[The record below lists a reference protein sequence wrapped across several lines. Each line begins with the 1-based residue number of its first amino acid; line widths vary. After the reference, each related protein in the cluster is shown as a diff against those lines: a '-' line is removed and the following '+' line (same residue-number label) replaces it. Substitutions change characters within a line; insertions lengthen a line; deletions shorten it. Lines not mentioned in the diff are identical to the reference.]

1 MTSKPFKVLLVDDE
15 QNTRNLLKLCIDWE
29 ALGMEVIADAVSG
42 IEALTI
48 IEELR
53 PDIVL
58 TDIEMPYM
66 DGIALSKQIKEH
78 YIDTYVVIITA
89 HDQFTYA
96 QQAISIGVS
105 DFILKPID
113 ADVITNILKTLSEK
127 ITKNRRKLVQLEVS
141 YKYIKNNVLELRN
154 QFLNGLINGNT
165 SNTLLFNEL
174 EITKILSNTSSDGL
188 QVALI
193 SMLFNTSQYTATER
207 QGILQNCMTYI
218 EETFCESQ
226 NLYVFPDMH
235 NHIVILS
242 NEPAIYLPE
251 LCERITGYFK
261 SNLSTTVYCGI
272 GTIASNLEEIVSSY
286 TDAKNAL
293 KLCYILDEEVI
304 YNHHFEHLNKYHP
317 ITTDNPLEHLTLL
330 IKSGLT
336 KESLEMVCELLHASL
351 QEGAADL
358 SAVKYYVLN
367 ILSKITNALLETG
380 IPASSLN
387 FSDLSYSHLINIK
400 LYADIEKY
408 VMNII
413 SELCHLM
420 NTLNKNK
427 QSDTISQV
435 IHYLEVHYT
444 NEDLSLTSLAKSFYI
459 NPSYLSRI
467 FKKVTNK
474 SFTDYLVE
482 LRVQK
487 AIEQLQLSNYKAYQ
501 LAQMVGIP
509 DPNYFIK
516 CFRKVTGVSLQE
528 FKAQMK

>member
-1 MTSKPFKVLLVDDE
+1 MTANLFKVLLVDDE

-29 ALGMEVIADAVSG
+29 SLGMEVIADAVSG

-48 IEELR
+48 MEELR

-66 DGIALSKQIKEH
+66 NGIALSKQIMEH

-89 HDQFTYA
+89 HEQFTYA

-113 ADVITNILKTLSEK
+113 ATLITNTLKVLSEK
-127 ITKNRRKLVQLEVS
+127 IKANRKKLVQLEVS

-154 QFLNGLINGNT
+154 QFLNGLLNGNT

-174 EITKILSNTSSDGL
+174 EVTRILSNTSNDCI

-193 SMLFNTSQYTATER
+193 NMLFNTSQYTETER

-218 EETFCESQ
+218 EECFCESQ
-226 NLYVFPDMH
+226 NLYVFPDIY
-235 NHIVILS
+235 NHIVILC
-242 NEPAIYLPE
+242 NEPTLYLPE

-261 SNLSTTVYCGI
+261 SNLSTNVYCGI
-272 GTIASNLEEIVSSY
+272 GNIASTLEGIASSY
-286 TDAKNAL
+286 TTAKKAL
-293 KLCYILDEEVI
+293 KLCYILDEEVV
-304 YNHHFEHLNKYHP
+304 YNHHVEPLNKYVP
-317 ITTDNPLEHLTLL
+317 LSADNPLEHLILL

-336 KESLEMVCELLHASL
+336 KESIEMSCKLLHASL
-351 QEGAADL
+351 QEGSADL
-358 SAVKYYVLN
+358 STVKYYALN
-367 ILSKITNALLETG
+367 VLSKITKVLLQTG
-380 IPASSLN
+380 IPASALN
-387 FSDLSYSHLINIK
+387 FSDLSYSYLITLE

-408 VMNII
+408 MISTI
-413 SELCHLM
+413 SEFCHLM
-420 NTLNKNK
+420 NTINKNK
-427 QSDTISQV
+427 QSDTVSQ
-435 IHYLEVHYT
+435 IIYYLETHHAD
-444 NEDLSLTSLAKSFYI
+444 EDLCLTSLAKVFYI
-459 NPSYLSRI
+459 NPSYLSRT

-487 AIEQLQLSNYKAYQ
+487 AIGLLQLSSYKAYQ

-516 CFRKVTGVSLQE
+516 CFKKVTGFSLQE
-528 FKAQMK
+528 FKAQIK

>member
-29 ALGMEVIADAVSG
+29 ALGMEVVADAVSG
-42 IEALTI
+42 IEALSI

-66 DGIALSKQIKEH
+66 DGIALSKQIMEH

-89 HDQFTYA
+89 HEQFTYA

-113 ADVITNILKTLSEK
+113 AELITNTLKALSEK
-127 ITKNRRKLVQLEVS
+127 IIKNRKKLVQLEVS

-174 EITKILSNTSSDGL
+174 EITKILSDTSSSGI

-193 SMLFNTSQYTATER
+193 NMLFNTSQYTPSER
-207 QGILQNCMTYI
+207 QSILQNCMTYI
-218 EETFCESQ
+218 EETFCGAQ
-226 NLYVFPDMH
+226 NLYVFPDVH
-235 NHIVILS
+235 HHIVLLC
-242 NEPAIYLPE
+242 NEPDIYLPE
-251 LCERITGYFK
+251 LCERITDYFK
-261 SNLSTTVYCGI
+261 SNLNTKVYCGI
-272 GTIASNLEEIVSSY
+272 GNIVSNLDDIASSY
-286 TDAKNAL
+286 NDAKNAL

-304 YNHHFEHLNKYHP
+304 YNHHFEHLSKSYT
-317 ITTDNPLEHLTLL
+317 ITADNPLDHLILL

-336 KESLEMVCELLHASL
+336 KESVDMACELLHSSL

-358 SAVKYYVLN
+358 SAIKYYAINL
-367 ILSKITNALLETG
+367 LSKVQNSLLQSG
-380 IPASSLN
+380 ILTTSLN
-387 FSDLSYSHLINIK
+387 FSDLSYSYLINTE

-408 VMNII
+408 VMSTI
-413 SELCHLM
+413 SEFCHLM
-420 NTLNKNK
+420 NTINKSK
-427 QSDTISQV
+427 QSDTVSQI
-435 IHYLEVHYT
+435 IHYIETHYT
-444 NEDLSLTSLAKSFYI
+444 DEDLSLTSLAKAFYI

-467 FKKVTNK
+467 FKKDINK

-487 AIEQLQLSNYKAYQ
+487 AIGLLQLSSYKAYQ
-501 LAQMVGIP
+501 LGQMVGIP

-516 CFRKVTGVSLQE
+516 CFKKVTGVSLQE
-528 FKAQMK
+528 FKNQMK